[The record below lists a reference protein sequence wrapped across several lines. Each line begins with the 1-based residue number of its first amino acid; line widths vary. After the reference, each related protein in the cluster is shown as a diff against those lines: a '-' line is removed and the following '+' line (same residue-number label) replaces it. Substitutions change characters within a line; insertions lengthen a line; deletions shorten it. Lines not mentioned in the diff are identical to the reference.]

1 MRCDLIVNRTI
12 NAGDYPV
19 MEIGASFTEDSTL
32 LGMIPNGIIELNNTG
47 ENARIIY
54 KEIYRNEQ
62 TKYAYKDIAI
72 MEYEFPLI
80 IRTLNANII
89 KYKRS
94 FLDPVSQR
102 TMQLSLHPFLSDLF
116 TSDAYYASEDMYNSM
131 LEKIVYYDTIRA
143 FKLFTD
149 SVKHIVETNYMINH
163 PELGTVVPNSIGSAE
178 FDRGA
183 IRNESATFTDL
194 CTNRILGK

>member
-32 LGMIPNGIIELNNTG
+32 LGIIPIGIIELNATG
-47 ENARIIY
+47 EDTRIIY
-54 KEIYRNEQ
+54 KEIYGNEQ
-62 TKYAYKDIAI
+62 TKDARKNIAV
-72 MEYEFPLI
+72 MEYKFPLI

-94 FLDPVSQR
+94 FLDPDSQ
-102 TMQLSLHPFLSDLF
+102 TALQLSLHPFLSDLL
-116 TSDAYYASEDMYNSM
+116 TSDAYYASEDMYDSM
-131 LEKIVYYDTIRA
+131 LKKIVYHDIMRA

-163 PELGTVVPNSIGSAE
+163 PELGTVVPTSIMSAE

-183 IRNESATFTDL
+183 IQNESTALMDL
-194 CTNRILGK
+194 CMKYILGK

>member
-12 NAGDYPV
+12 YTGDYPV

-32 LGMIPNGIIELNNTG
+32 LGMIPNGIIELNYDPRG
-47 ENARIIY
+47 ARIIY

-62 TKYAYKDIAI
+62 TEGIRKNIAV
-72 MEYEFPLI
+72 MEYTFPLI

-94 FLDPVSQR
+94 FLDPVSQAPL
-102 TMQLSLHPFLSDLF
+102 QLSLHPHLSDLF
-116 TSDAYYASEDMYNSM
+116 TSDAYYAAEDMYNSM
-131 LEKIVYYDTIRA
+131 LEKIVHHDIMRA
-143 FKLFTD
+143 FKLYTD

-163 PELGTVVPNSIGSAE
+163 PELGTVVPKSVESVE

-183 IRNESATFTDL
+183 IRNESTAFMSL
-194 CTNRILGK
+194 CMKRILCK